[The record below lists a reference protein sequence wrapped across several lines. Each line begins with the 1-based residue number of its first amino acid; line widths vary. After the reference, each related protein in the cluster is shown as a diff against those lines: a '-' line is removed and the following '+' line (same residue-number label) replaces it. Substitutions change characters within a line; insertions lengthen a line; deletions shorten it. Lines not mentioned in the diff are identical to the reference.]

1 MLTEMQLK
9 KMDNPPAEGD
19 SIRINLQ
26 RRELSAQ
33 VSAVR
38 FKDRDTRQVIIYIPS
53 MDISGY
59 GDNIDEAESLLKE
72 CLNDFFIYLTTLTQK
87 KMDLELSRL
96 GWKKAKFFNKRFTHP
111 FVDVDGSLQNFNVEP
126 NSVERFSLHAA

>member
-1 MLTEMQLK
+1 
-9 KMDNPPAEGD
+9 MDSPPANGD
-19 SIRINLQ
+19 SIRINLH

-38 FKDRDTRQVIIYIPS
+38 FKDRDTNQIIIYIPS
-53 MDISGY
+53 LDISGY
-59 GDNIDEAESLLKE
+59 GDDITEAETLLRE
-72 CLNDFFIYLTTLTQK
+72 SMNNFFIHLTTLTQK
-87 KMDLELSRL
+87 KMDAELNRL

-111 FVDVDGSLQNFNVEP
+111 FADVDGSLQNFNVEP

>member
-1 MLTEMQLK
+1 
-9 KMDNPPAEGD
+9 MDRPPAEGD

-38 FKDRDTRQVIIYIPS
+38 FKDCDTNQVIVYIPS

-59 GDNIDEAESLLKE
+59 GDTVTEAEALLKE
-72 CLNDFFIYLTTLTQK
+72 CVNNFFTHLTTLNQK
-87 KMDLELSRL
+87 KMDAELSRL
-96 GWKKAKFFNKRFTHP
+96 GWKKTKFFNKRFTHP
-111 FVDVDGSLQNFNVEP
+111 LIDVDGSLQNFNVEP